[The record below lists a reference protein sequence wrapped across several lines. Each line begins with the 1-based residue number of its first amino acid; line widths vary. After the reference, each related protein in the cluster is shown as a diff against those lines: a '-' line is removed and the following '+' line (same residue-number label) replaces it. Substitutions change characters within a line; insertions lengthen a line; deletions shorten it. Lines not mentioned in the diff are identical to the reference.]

1 MRKYFT
7 LWFSLL
13 LAMMLTG
20 AVAAQETVE
29 ADSEAYKEKDLFADC
44 NREAPALQALIDY
57 FRTFYDDDVVK
68 TGSFHQLEEL
78 ADDRG
83 DGAEDASG
91 QTPETVSGTD
101 STDADS
107 TDADSTDADSTGMDS
122 TDADSAD
129 ADSGKELDYQYVLY
143 CGTNDKDTNEPVGSR
158 EECMETA
165 KKILIDRFGG
175 YTIQEAE
182 GGWVGDDGKV
192 FQEFTMVIFLSD
204 TTKDQVHAA
213 ADELIQAFRQS
224 SILIQ
229 ENPTKTE
236 FYAG

>member
-68 TGSFHQLEEL
+68 TGSFHRQEEL
-78 ADDRG
+78 VDDRG
-83 DGAEDASG
+83 DGAEDDSG

-101 STDADS
+101 SIDADS
-107 TDADSTDADSTGMDS
+107 TDV
-122 TDADSAD
+122 DSAD
-129 ADSGKELDYQYVLY
+129 ADSGTEFDYQYVLY

>member
-29 ADSEAYKEKDLFADC
+29 ADTEAYKEKDLFADC
-44 NREAPALQALIDY
+44 NREAPALQVLIDY

-68 TGSFHQLEEL
+68 TGSFHRQEEL
-78 ADDRG
+78 VDDRG
-83 DGAEDASG
+83 DGAEDDSG

-107 TDADSTDADSTGMDS
+107 TDV
-122 TDADSAD
+122 DSAD
-129 ADSGKELDYQYVLY
+129 ADSGTEFDYQYVLY

-224 SILIQ
+224 RILIQ
-229 ENPTKTE
+229 ENLTKTE

>member
-68 TGSFHQLEEL
+68 TGSFHRQEEL
-78 ADDRG
+78 VDDRG
-83 DGAEDASG
+83 DGAEDDSG

-107 TDADSTDADSTGMDS
+107 
-122 TDADSAD
+122 AD
-129 ADSGKELDYQYVLY
+129 ADSGKEFDYQYVLY